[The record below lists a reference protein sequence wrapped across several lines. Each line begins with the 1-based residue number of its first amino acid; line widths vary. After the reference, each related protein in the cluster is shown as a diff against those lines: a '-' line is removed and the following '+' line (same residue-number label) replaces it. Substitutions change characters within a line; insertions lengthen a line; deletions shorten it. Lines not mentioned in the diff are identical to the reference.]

1 MIHIELAPAGGIGES
16 VLEETIFEFR
26 TQDHSHPGT
35 KWKLIKS
42 ARLELCQ
49 SPFSTIP
56 YLGITLLL
64 YCPGYRINEP
74 LLVFFLHR

>member
-42 ARLELCQ
+42 VRLELCQ
-49 SPFSTIP
+49 SPFVH
-56 YLGITLLL
+56 YTLFRYYIIVVL
-64 YCPGYRINEP
+64 PG
-74 LLVFFLHR
+74 L